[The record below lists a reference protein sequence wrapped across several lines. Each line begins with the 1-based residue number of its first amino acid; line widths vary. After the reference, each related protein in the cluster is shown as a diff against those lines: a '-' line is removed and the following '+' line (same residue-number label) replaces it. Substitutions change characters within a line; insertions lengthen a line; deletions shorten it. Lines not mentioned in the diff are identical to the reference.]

1 MSSDESSEPTRPR
14 AETERV
20 DAVAVR
26 TYVARMSHMR
36 QPRAF
41 YEADSLHTEIYDAL
55 AASII
60 AGSSVEGDIDFY
72 RQLAGETGGP
82 ILDVG
87 CGTGRVATALV
98 ADGHEVVGIDLSA
111 PMLRLAEQRRAALSA
126 HVAAR
131 LSFHQ
136 RDMTTLALGRD
147 FALIVAPSRVFQFAL
162 TTDAQRQALAAL
174 RSHLRPDARLVLDL
188 FDPLLDRVV
197 PSVEV
202 TPRGGEVVH
211 PMTGNRVTW
220 EVTGRRPDPARQLIV
235 EEWTFSEIDASGE
248 VLRTDSER
256 LTLRWSLRSEM
267 RLLFELA
274 GLKVVADYGDFSG
287 GPAAYG
293 REQVWVL
300 GNAEA

>member
-1 MSSDESSEPTRPR
+1 MSD
-14 AETERV
+14 
-20 DAVAVR
+20 
-26 TYVARMSHMR
+26 MR
-36 QPRAF
+36 QARAF
-41 YEADSLHTEIYDAL
+41 YEADSLNTEIYDAL

-60 AGSSVEGDIDFY
+60 PGSSVEGDIDFY
-72 RQLAGETGGP
+72 RRLAGETGGP

-111 PMLRLAEQRRAALSA
+111 PMLRLADQRREALSA
-126 HVAAR
+126 DVAAR
-131 LSFHQ
+131 LSFHEA
-136 RDMTTLALGRD
+136 DMTTLDLGRD
-147 FALIVAPSRVFQFAL
+147 FALVVAPSRVFQFLL

-197 PSVEV
+197 PSAEV
-202 TPRGGEVVH
+202 TARGGELVH
-211 PMTGNRVTW
+211 PTTGNRVTW

-235 EEWTFSEIDASGE
+235 EEWAASEIDASGE
-248 VLRTDSER
+248 VLRTDTER

-274 GLKVVADYGDFSG
+274 GLKVVADYGDFRG
-287 GPAAYG
+287 GPVAYG

-300 GNAEA
+300 GNAEG

>member
-1 MSSDESSEPTRPR
+1 MSD
-14 AETERV
+14 
-20 DAVAVR
+20 
-26 TYVARMSHMR
+26 MR
-36 QPRAF
+36 QPSAF
-41 YEADSLHTEIYDAL
+41 YEADSLTTEIYDAL

-60 AGSSVEGDIDFY
+60 PGSSVEGDIDFY
-72 RQLAGETGGP
+72 RRLAGETGGP

-111 PMLRLAEQRRAALSA
+111 PMLRLAEQRREALSA
-126 HVAAR
+126 DVAAR

-136 RDMTTLALGRD
+136 ADMTTLDLRRD
-147 FALIVAPSRVFQFAL
+147 FALVVAPSRVFQFLL
-162 TTDAQRQALAAL
+162 TTDAQRRALAAL

-197 PSVEV
+197 PSADV
-202 TPRGGEVVH
+202 TARGGELVH
-211 PMTGNRVTW
+211 PTTGNRVTW

-235 EEWTFSEIDASGE
+235 EDWAASEIDASGE
-248 VLRTDSER
+248 VLRTDIER
-256 LTLRWSLRSEM
+256 LTLRWSLRSEI

-274 GLKVVADYGDFSG
+274 GLKVVADYGDFRG
-287 GPAAYG
+287 GPPAYG

-300 GNAEA
+300 GISEG